1 MIFLD
6 RQKLNQEQINY
17 LNSSISP
24 KEIEAVINSLQTK
37 KSPGPDGLS
46 AEIDLQRRSNPSTS
60 QTIPQNRS
68 KRYSIQLI
76 LLSHN
81 YSDT

>member
-24 KEIEAVINSLQTK
+24 KEIEEVIKNLPTK

-46 AEIDLQRRSNPSTS
+46 VEFY
-60 QTIPQNRS
+60 QTF
-68 KRYSIQLI
+68 KEELI
-76 LLSHN
+76 LTLLKAVHKIERE
-81 YSDT
+81 